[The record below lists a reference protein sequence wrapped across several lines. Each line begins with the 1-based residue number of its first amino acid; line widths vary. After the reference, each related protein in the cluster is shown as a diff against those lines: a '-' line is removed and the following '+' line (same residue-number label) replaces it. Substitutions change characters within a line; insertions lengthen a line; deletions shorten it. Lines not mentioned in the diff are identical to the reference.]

1 MHLLAIYTG
10 IVIATAGGIIIVKAQ
25 PVRRIAGALLI
36 VAGFLAGSLVGS
48 HHSTVAAGRPS
59 NQGVPLVASDNL
71 IAVKTLS
78 GQAMALNAEDTPVL
92 FFSPQSSS
100 ENLAAVQKA
109 LDAIKGTTRPVMLV
123 STGFNKPAEAGRSTV
138 AFLNSQH
145 ITMPVAIQEGPPT
158 LYVKETPTLIAMRN
172 GRWVQYH
179 GIPAITAHLRAL
191 VSISNKR
198 EAPVNKQ
205 GTPAKTGTKRG

>member
-25 PVRRIAGALLI
+25 PVRRILGALLI
-36 VAGFLAGSLVGS
+36 VAGFLVGSLVTS

-59 NQGVPLVASDNL
+59 SQGVPLVASDYL

-78 GQAMALNAEDTPVL
+78 GQAMVLNAEDTPVL

-109 LDAIKGTTRPVMLV
+109 LNAIKGTKRPVMLV
-123 STGFNKPAEAGRSTV
+123 STGFNEPAEAGRSTE
-138 AFLNSQH
+138 AFLNREH

-158 LYVKETPTLIAMRN
+158 LYVKDTPTLIAMRN

-179 GIPAITAHLRAL
+179 GISAITAHLHAL
-191 VSISNKR
+191 ASIPNQR
-198 EAPVNKQ
+198 QAPVNKH
-205 GTPAKTGTKRG
+205 GTPVKTGTKKG